1 MVGGGEISK
10 LQFVVFLCVLERRE
24 ASVVQIGRPL
34 SGMEAG
40 MNEAGIQR

>member
-1 MVGGGEISK
+1 MIGGGKVSK
-10 LQFVVFLCVLERRE
+10 LQFVVFLCILERRE

-40 MNEAGIQR
+40 MSDAGIER